1 MRAVQ
6 ASLWVGFLVGA
17 VYATHVEPAP
27 ISAIAPAKV
36 YITNS
41 GTKYHRAG
49 CRYLKKSALDIELD
63 AAKKA
68 GYTPCKVC
76 KP

>member
-1 MRAVQ
+1 MKSMKALIVFTLL
-6 ASLWVGFLVGA
+6 APTLILGA
-17 VYATHVEPAP
+17 EPML
-27 ISAIAPAKV
+27 AKV

-41 GTKYHRAG
+41 GTKYHRLG
-49 CRYLKKSALDIELD
+49 CRYLRKSSLDIELD